1 MIHLFKPDRLVY
13 FVLLLH
19 WINVI
24 TLHNLGAAALYG
36 SMITDAM
43 NHPNIKLSMAIMHL
57 FKSD

>member
-1 MIHLFKPDRLVY
+1 M
-13 FVLLLH
+13 
-19 WINVI
+19 
-24 TLHNLGAAALYG
+24 TLHNLGAAAFYG